1 MRGIE
6 DLGESAAEQSRQYRS
21 RYLYRK
27 DRQPKL
33 GTRRPHEIRALG
45 GWCQNYGTTFMS
57 HRWHAFDNPIAER
70 IGRVEARDLFVH
82 NRKGEGESAYRAG
95 SVCRGASGADQFCR
109 QEQR

>member
-1 MRGIE
+1 MAVVRLQRGLRGIE

-33 GTRRPHEIRALG
+33 GTRRPHEIRAVG
-45 GWCQNYGTTFMS
+45 GWCQNYGTAFMS
-57 HRWHAFDNPIAER
+57 HRWHAFDDSIAER

-82 NRKGEGESAYRAG
+82 NRKGKVNLRIAPTP
-95 SVCRGASGADQFCR
+95 
-109 QEQR
+109 